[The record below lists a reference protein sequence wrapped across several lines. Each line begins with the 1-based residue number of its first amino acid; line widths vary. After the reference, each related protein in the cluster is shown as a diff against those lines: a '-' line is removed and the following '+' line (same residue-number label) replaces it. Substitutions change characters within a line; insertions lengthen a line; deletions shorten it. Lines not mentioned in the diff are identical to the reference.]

1 MLKTVNA
8 KAFRYSVDCESN
20 KKKERV
26 NQGDFVS
33 SRIQRIRHCASVTSR
48 PFVPTNGK
56 TLGIIPKPF
65 KAVPLP
71 EHEIRSV
78 KTISNDIETQLGVPI
93 IFLQSQF
100 IIANVV
106 SSRQAV
112 KYIRLSPYLVTL
124 SPSVIPDRLLFPAD

>member
-1 MLKTVNA
+1 M
-8 KAFRYSVDCESN
+8 
-20 KKKERV
+20 
-26 NQGDFVS
+26 
-33 SRIQRIRHCASVTSR
+33 
-48 PFVPTNGK
+48 PTNGK

-78 KTISNDIETQLGVPI
+78 KTIRNDIETQLGVPI

-100 IIANVV
+100 IIATVV

-112 KYIRLSPYLVTL
+112 KYIRLSPNL
-124 SPSVIPDRLLFPAD
+124 SACHLAVIPGRLLFPADLKYITKER